1 MFSFEKHAVFSFF
14 LGEMGRNGAEWGG
27 MRELGEMGMDRDVWG
42 GMRRYLGIQIFGYSG
57 IQIIRYVDT

>member
-1 MFSFEKHAVFSFF
+1 MPFF
-14 LGEMGRNGAEWGG
+14 LSSLEGWGKWGG
-27 MRELGEMGMDRDVWG
+27 MREMGMDRDVWG

>member
-1 MFSFEKHAVFSFF
+1 MPFFF
-14 LGEMGRNGAEWGG
+14 LPWGNGAEWGG
-27 MRELGEMGMDRDVWG
+27 MREMGEMGMDRDVWG

>member
-1 MFSFEKHAVFSFF
+1 MPFF
-14 LGEMGRNGAEWGG
+14 LSSLEGWGKWGG
-27 MRELGEMGMDRDVWG
+27 MREMGEMGMDRDVWG